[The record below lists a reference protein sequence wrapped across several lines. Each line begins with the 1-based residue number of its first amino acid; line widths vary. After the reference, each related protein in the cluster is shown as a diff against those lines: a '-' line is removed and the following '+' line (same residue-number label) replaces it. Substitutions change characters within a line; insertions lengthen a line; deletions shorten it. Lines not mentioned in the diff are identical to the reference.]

1 MEHPHWAAWRANQ
14 PYRWATLAAMTGW
27 IGYGGDEAGYYNYGE
42 NVYYSDDGV
51 SIDGEQVGT
60 TEEYAAQAEQIATEI
75 PDVKE
80 PEWMPLGVFAM
91 TQDGQSTGPAPT
103 LFVQLTVSKEGI
115 IAGTFQNSADGKSQP
130 IEGMVDKKS
139 QRAAWVISGK
149 TRPIM
154 EAGIFNLTKD
164 TAPALIHFADGQTQQ
179 WLLVRVDEPKEEA
192 KEQ

>member
-1 MEHPHWAAWRANQ
+1 
-14 PYRWATLAAMTGW
+14 MTGW

-42 NVYYSDDGV
+42 NVYYTDDGV
-51 SIDGEQVGT
+51 SIDGEQVAT

-91 TQDGQSTGPAPT
+91 TQDGESTGAPPT
-103 LFVQLTVSKEGI
+103 MFVQLTVSKEGI
-115 IAGTFQNSADGKSQP
+115 IAGTFQNTAEGKPQP
-130 IEGMVDKKS
+130 IEGMTDKKS

-164 TAPALIHFADGQTQQ
+164 TAPALIHFADGKTQQ
-179 WLLVRVDEPKEEA
+179 WLLVRIDEPKEEA